1 MEQNN
6 NSSRRKG
13 KQRRSGAD
21 PYRYNNAVM
30 RNNYNRSHKVRTS
43 GGRRTA
49 HENDKVSEILE
60 TVPEIKKQPVE
71 PETDKVAEI
80 LDTVPETG
88 TETLLTEPGVV
99 DEILGTVPEI
109 KEEPP
114 VSEPDKVE
122 EILETVPEIQDEQS
136 AHEQD
141 NVKEI
146 LKTVPESKGESS
158 ASEPCRVEEILE
170 TVPESKSEPSVP
182 EPDKLK
188 ENSETVPEIK
198 EKQPVPE
205 SDKLKDNSETVPKMQ
220 NKQPDSVTADKD
232 LSGENDFKT
241 EGKINIS
248 AVNYKVI
255 VPVLVFTVT
264 AAMILAVVL
273 GKEKSENNGISEASV
288 TTELSSAL
296 PETSVPAETEVSEY
310 VIIPAEINPS
320 EYEKVIEAE
329 TAEPRP
335 ESLNVLNSRAGFS
348 GEGYLSGFSADESQN
363 LVFEFDVPVDQH
375 YDISICF
382 ANDEA
387 SKNEIYMNGEP
398 LFSFESAQESLG
410 RFAIKTYYG
419 VFIEKGKVSLSIHQ
433 TDGKFDL
440 DYIKVKN
447 NQSIY
452 AAKTDIE
459 PSLINA
465 EASGQAKELMKYL
478 TDNFGKKIIT
488 GQYVSDSENT
498 EIEKIYEHTGRYP
511 AIRFGDMSHYSANI
525 PDKEKDKDSRE
536 IEAAEKWAEKGGIVG
551 FVWHWYAPMYSPD
564 IYSKNTEFDL
574 SYAVTVNDVAVM
586 NDEDLEHYRSV
597 GAITNECFN
606 IIKDIDK
613 VSAELKKLSDKNIPV
628 LWRPLHEASGDWFW
642 WGNSGPEAYKWLWS
656 VMYRR
661 MTEYH
666 HLNNLIWVWSAQG
679 SDYFVGNDMF
689 DIAAVD
695 LYDSNADNTSYYK
708 QYQWLYSLTGGQK
721 LIALSECGTLPDM
734 ELTFRD
740 RAVWSYFGLWY
751 GDYVLDKNGELS
763 EKYNTRKSFMIM
775 YNSDRSVT
783 LDKYQKRN
791 GDKTTDQPAVT
802 SMSPVTTVSDAEEP
816 QTEIMQ
822 EESTAE

>member
-1 MEQNN
+1 LEQNN
-6 NSSRRKG
+6 NNSKRKNG
-13 KQRRSGAD
+13 RQRRSGSD
-21 PYRYNNAVM
+21 NYRYNNVGM
-30 RNNYNRSHKVRTS
+30 HNNYNRSHKGRTTS
-43 GGRRTA
+43 GRKA
-49 HENDKVSEILE
+49 SPHAKDKVSEILE
-60 TVPEIKKQPVE
+60 TVPEIKKQPAE

-80 LDTVPETG
+80 LETVPETNS
-88 TETLLTEPGVV
+88 EISLTEPGKVE
-99 DEILGTVPEI
+99 EILETVPEI
-109 KEEPP
+109 KDEPP
-114 VSEPDKVE
+114 EPEPDKVE
-122 EILETVPEIQDEQS
+122 EILETVPEIKDES
-136 AHEQD
+136 SESEPD
-141 NVKEI
+141 KVKEI
-146 LKTVPESKGESS
+146 LETVPEIKDGLSVT
-158 ASEPCRVEEILE
+158 EPDKVEEILE
-170 TVPESKSEPSVP
+170 TVPEIKDEPSVS
-182 EPDKLK
+182 EPDKAEEIHETVSEISNK
-188 ENSETVPEIK
+188 ESHVSETDSKNI
-198 EKQPVPE
+198 
-205 SDKLKDNSETVPKMQ
+205 SDKVLSVSE
-220 NKQPDSVTADKD
+220 
-232 LSGENDFKT
+232 KT
-241 EGKINIS
+241 GIKNT
-248 AVNYKVI
+248 VNYKVI
-255 VPVLVFTVT
+255 VPVLIFTVT
-264 AAMILAVVL
+264 AAIILAVVF
-273 GKEKSENNGISEASV
+273 GKEKSEKNIVSEVSL
-288 TTELSSAL
+288 TTELSSAP

-320 EYEKVIEAE
+320 EYEKIIEAE
-329 TAEPRP
+329 TVESRP
-335 ESLNVLNSRAGFS
+335 ESLNVSNSRAGFS
-348 GEGYLSGFSADESQN
+348 GEGYLSGFSADESQD

-452 AAKTDIE
+452 ASKTDIE

-465 EASGQAKELMKYL
+465 EASDQAKELMKYL
-478 TDNFGKKIIT
+478 SDNFGKKIIT

-511 AIRFGDMSHYSANI
+511 AIRFGDMRHYSANI
-525 PDKEKDKDSRE
+525 PDKEKNKDPQE
-536 IEAAEKWAEKGGIVG
+536 IEAAEKWNEKGGIVG

-642 WGNSGPEAYKWLWS
+642 WGNAGPEAYKWLWS

-775 YNSDRSVT
+775 YNSDRSIT

-791 GDKTTDQPAVT
+791 DSDNNQQQAVT
-802 SMSPVTTVSDAEEP
+802 TAVTEASVPDTEKTDEP
-816 QTEIMQ
+816 QPENEDINENTPDE
-822 EESTAE
+822 